1 MGVTMTY
8 PLAMHCENEDKFF
21 LLSFFSTFIKVFVEF
36 NCKIK
41 LIHVFLQKQNNIK
54 RLNYERK
61 HETDIG

>member
-1 MGVTMTY
+1 MGVTMTQ
-8 PLAMHCENEDKFF
+8 PLVMHCENEDKCFYY
-21 LLSFFSTFIKVFVEF
+21 LFSTFIKVFVEF

-54 RLNYERK
+54 RFNYERK